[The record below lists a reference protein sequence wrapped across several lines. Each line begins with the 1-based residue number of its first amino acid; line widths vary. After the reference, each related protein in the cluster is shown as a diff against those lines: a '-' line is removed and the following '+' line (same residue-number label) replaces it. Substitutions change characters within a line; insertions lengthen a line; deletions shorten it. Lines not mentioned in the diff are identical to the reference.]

1 MEAELKASR
10 EAETKTG
17 ESLKV
22 ANLEVQKMKEDAAG
36 QAQLLT
42 SAQAEI
48 KQLKE
53 DYQAL
58 DDASLV
64 TKLKSHQNCLR
75 QVKVILASAG
85 LEVDLSE
92 VGFLKKVKD
101 GKIVGS
107 PDPEGIEE
115 IEDSSSSEEET
126 GGEEEEQA
134 TQQDPPPEN

>member
-1 MEAELKASR
+1 M
-10 EAETKTG
+10 KT
-17 ESLKV
+17 
-22 ANLEVQKMKEDAAG
+22 ANLEVARMEENAAV
-36 QAQLLT
+36 QAQLLA

-58 DDASLV
+58 DDESLV
-64 TKLKSHQNCLR
+64 TKLKSHQNCVR

-107 PDPEGIEE
+107 PDPEGTEE
-115 IEDSSSSEEET
+115 IADSSSSEEET
-126 GGEEEEQA
+126 GGEEGEE
-134 TQQDPPPEN
+134 TNQQDPPPVNQ

>member
-22 ANLEVQKMKEDAAG
+22 ANLEVQKMKDDGAG
-36 QAQLLT
+36 QAQLLA

-58 DDASLV
+58 DDESLV
-64 TKLKSHQNCLR
+64 TKVKSHQNCLR
-75 QVKVILASAG
+75 QVKVILAGADV
-85 LEVDLSE
+85 EVDLSE
-92 VGFLKKVKD
+92 ARFLKKVKE
-101 GKIVGS
+101 GKIVGA
-107 PDPEGIEE
+107 PDPADTEE
-115 IEDSSSSEEET
+115 FGDSDSSAEET
-126 GGEEEEQA
+126 GGDEDGQE
-134 TQQDPPPEN
+134 TT